1 MKRIAALIL
10 LASLSANAFA
20 FDPFV
25 VSDIRIDGLSR
36 ISAGTVYNYL
46 PVNKGDQ
53 LTDSAA
59 QRAIRAL
66 YQTKFFSNVEFDR
79 EGNILVI
86 KVTERPSIAKLTL
99 RGNKDIKSD
108 ELKKGLKEIGLT
120 EGETFD
126 RLALDN
132 VQQELIRQY
141 YNRGKYNVT
150 VDPHVTPLDRNRVAI
165 DIEIREGKA
174 AKIKEFNIIGNHAF
188 TDKDIREG
196 FESDTT
202 NLMSWYSKDDQYSRE
217 KLSGDLEKLQSYYM
231 DRGYA
236 DFGVDSTQVSIAPD
250 KRFMY
255 IDASIKEGEIYKVAD
270 VKLVGTLILPETTLR
285 QLVFLKT
292 GDTFNRAAIEN
303 STKAIKAILANIGYA
318 YAKVT
323 PIPKLDKDKR
333 TVDVTLY
340 VEPGQRVYVRRVVF
354 AGNTRTED
362 GVLRR
367 EMRQLEGSWYSQAAI
382 DRSKTRLMRVGY
394 FKKVDI
400 DKKLVPGTQDQVD
413 VSVKVEEQSAG
424 SLQFGVGY
432 SQFSGLILSASVSQ
446 NNLFGTGDS
455 FSVSGQRSSFST
467 LFNVN
472 YYNPYLT
479 DNGIGIGYNATYSK
493 ADFGNTDFANYATST
508 KSFSSYLGIP
518 ISETDG
524 VRVGLG
530 ISSNKVNLIPGF
542 SPQVLL
548 DYQDQIGNRTIHSWT
563 GTLGWSHD
571 TRDQY
576 WAPSTDHAE
585 SRRSDVGFR
594 RHRPA
599 WVHRAVLET
608 EHPGKPLLAHRWRF
622 RTVSGWPGWLR
633 RDVWRQRY
641 QQRPVRRVANRQ
653 RSEQPDARAYRHA
666 SGLPVLAELLLR
678 WCTRRARLP
687 GQHPRATRV
696 HCPQRGAVAK
706 WCVLGRRLCA
716 THRRRVQG
724 AGDRTG
730 LPAAAIPEG
739 CQHGA
744 LVLVR
749 GCGQRLQEL
758 PKLQRQ
764 HIARVHRFVA
774 AVAGAHRT
782 TDHQPRLPVPLAAGR
797 QPLRGAHPVYF
808 RQPVL
813 VLTSGAAQPRLTSLC
828 GAHRDADVLFIVRAG
843 GTVPTATP
851 R

>member
-53 LTDSAA
+53 LTDSGA

-66 YQTKFFSNVEFDR
+66 YQTKFFSDVELER
-79 EGNILVI
+79 EGDILVI

-99 RGNKDIKSD
+99 RGNKDIKTD

-150 VDPHVTPLDRNRVAI
+150 VDPHVTQLDRNRVAI
-165 DIEIREGKA
+165 DIEVREGKP

-188 TDKDIREG
+188 TDKAIREG

-236 DFGVDSTQVSIAPD
+236 DFGVDSTQVTIAPD
-250 KRFMY
+250 KRDMY

-270 VKLVGTLILPETTLR
+270 VKLLGTLILPETTLR

-354 AGNTRTED
+354 QGNTRTED

-432 SQFSGLILSASVSQ
+432 SQFSGIILSASVAQ

-455 FSVSGQRSSFST
+455 FSISGQRSSFST

-493 ADFGNTDFANYATST
+493 ADFGNTDFANFATST

-542 SPQVLL
+542 SPQELL

-563 GTLGWSHD
+563 GTVGWNHD

-576 WAPSTDHAE
+576 WAPSRGGLMSISTDIALPGSTVQYWKLSTEANHYW
-585 SRRSDVGFR
+585 RIGGGFVLYLDGQVGYGKTYGANGISNAQFDALQTASVAAN
-594 RHRPA
+594 PA
-599 WVHRAVLET
+599 HVLT
-608 EHPGKPLLAHRWRF
+608 DMRQDFPFWQNF
-622 RTVSGWPGWLR
+622 YSGGV
-633 RDVWRQRY
+633 RDVRGFQDNTLG
-641 QQRPVRRVANRQ
+641 PRVCISGTATRL
-653 RSEQPDARAYRHA
+653 P
-666 SGLPVLAELLLR
+666 SGLCSDGSFAQPIGGSFKVLGTAQVFLPLPFLKDVN
-678 WCTRRARLP
+678 TARLAWFVDT
-687 GQHPRATRV
+687 GNAYKNYQSFNASTLRAS
-696 HCPQRGAVAK
+696 
-706 WCVLGRRLCA
+706 
-716 THRRRVQG
+716 
-724 AGDRTG
+724 TG
-730 LPAAAIPEG
+730 LSLQWQAPIGPLIISLAFPFRSQPEDSRYEERIQFTFG
-739 CQHGA
+739 SQ
-744 LVLVR
+744 
-749 GCGQRLQEL
+749 
-758 PKLQRQ
+758 
-764 HIARVHRFVA
+764 F
-774 AVAGAHRT
+774 
-782 TDHQPRLPVPLAAGR
+782 
-797 QPLRGAHPVYF
+797 
-808 RQPVL
+808 
-813 VLTSGAAQPRLTSLC
+813 
-828 GAHRDADVLFIVRAG
+828 
-843 GTVPTATP
+843 
-851 R
+851 